1 MRWMLAAVAALA
13 VSGWI
18 GAPRRCAAQGWND
31 ERSLTLVR
39 QATERRARQLADSGL
54 IDYKARAHGY
64 LTFLGQLGEG
74 FREPPRI
81 VKADE
86 LLLEVYWKSPDLSKQ
101 RIVGLRDTLLLPTDI
116 NYHRDHLGIVQN
128 NFPSIIR
135 LGDGD
140 EVVDVPHPLSAAGL
154 SEYDFSVGDSLGI
167 QIPGRTITVDIVRVR
182 PKDDTKPRVVGAVFV
197 ERETAQVVRMALS
210 FTSAAFRD
218 KGLEDIS
225 VVLESSLVEGRFWLP
240 SRQEIEIRRTGTVM
254 DFPARGIIRGRWEVC
269 CYEVNSGLPM
279 SVFAG
284 PEIVLSAPRA
294 RLNKGFGGRI
304 LDSLPSDVRAVT
316 DEDVRRV
323 QEEARA
329 LVRQKALQTRR
340 DSRVAARGVSDIV
353 RVNRVEGL
361 AVGASVARRLGR
373 GIAATIGGRYGI
385 DDRRAKGSASLG
397 WRSASG
403 SGIEGFVLD
412 DFRDAR
418 DEAEVSAARN
428 SIAAQEFGGDITQPF
443 GVQAGGVRLT
453 WAARPSLVWRV
464 SGSYERQRSLAIH
477 SRPAAGRYEPT
488 IAARW
493 QRGARVAVSVERP
506 TTLGWLGFETSARGE
521 ARLSAMRGDS
531 WPAVSPVVADRS
543 RSRTLRGSVGLA
555 AERPFG
561 AARLVL
567 HATAAA
573 ARASTVLAPQDF
585 VYLGGPTTGPGYEI
599 DAFVSEVGASQHAEL
614 RFPVRFIPI
623 PLGRFGRAPGEATLA
638 PYAHVVG
645 VSRVLVAPDR
655 RSGLYPSIGVGL
667 LAPFDMLR
675 LDVARGLRHGRW
687 TFSIDVARE
696 FWSVL

>member
-1 MRWMLAAVAALA
+1 MTALT
-13 VSGWI
+13 VSGLAS
-18 GAPRRCAAQGWND
+18 APCVAQEWND
-31 ERSLTLVR
+31 ERSLALVR
-39 QATERRARQLADSGL
+39 QATARRARQLADSGL
-54 IDYKARAHGY
+54 VDYKARAHGY

-140 EVVDVPHPLSAAGL
+140 EVLDVPHPLSQTGL
-154 SEYDFSVGDSLGI
+154 QEYDFSVGDSLGI
-167 QIPGRTITVDIVRVR
+167 QIPGKTITVDVVRVR

-197 ERETAQVVRMALS
+197 ERETAQVVRMAFS

-225 VVLESSLVEGRFWLP
+225 VVLESSFVDGRFWLP

-279 SVFAG
+279 TLFAG
-284 PEIVLSAPRA
+284 QEIVLTAPRA
-294 RLNKGFGGRI
+294 RLNKGFGGKI

-340 DSRVAARGVSDIV
+340 DAQVSARGISDLV

-361 AVGASVARRLGR
+361 SVGTTVERRMGR
-373 GIAATIGGRYGI
+373 GFVATAGGRYGV
-385 DDRRAKGSASLG
+385 DDRRGKGVVGLG
-397 WRSASG
+397 WHRATG
-403 SGIEGFVLD
+403 SGIEVFGED

-418 DEAEVSAARN
+418 DEQERSAAVN
-428 SIAAQEFGGDITQPF
+428 SIAAQEFGSDYTQPF
-443 GVQAGGVRLT
+443 GVRAIGVRGRWSQTPTYL
-453 WAARPSLVWRV
+453 WDVSAAHEQQRPVAV
-464 SGSYERQRSLAIH
+464 H
-477 SRPAAGRYEPT
+477 SRPATGQYEPT
-488 IAARW
+488 IAALR
-493 QRGARVAVSVERP
+493 RSGSRFTISVRHP
-506 TTLGWLGFETSARGE
+506 TTLGWLGFETSAR
-521 ARLSAMRGDS
+521 AQL
-531 WPAVSPVVADRS
+531 AVSSMRADRIAATS
-543 RSRTLRGSVGLA
+543 TGAGTDAGRTSVRGSLGLDLQ
-555 AERPFG
+555 RPLG
-561 AARLVL
+561 GARLVL
-567 HATAAA
+567 RSTLAAMHSSAAA
-573 ARASTVLAPQDF
+573 AAQDL
-585 VYLGGPTTGPGYEI
+585 VYLGGPTTGPGYEST
-599 DAFVSEVGASQHAEL
+599 AFVAERAASQRVEV
-614 RFPVRFIPI
+614 RMPIPFFPV
-623 PLGRFGRAPGEATLA
+623 PLGRFGKAPGQATLA
-638 PYAHVVG
+638 PFAHGVWVG
-645 VSRVLVAPDR
+645 DAASAPGGR
-655 RSGLYPSIGVGL
+655 AGFFPTLGVGL

-675 LDVARGLRHGRW
+675 LDVARGLRNGRW
-687 TFSIDVARE
+687 TFSLDVARE